1 MTRSHTITDW
11 DPEDRV
17 QWAGGGERIAKRN
30 LLWSVVAEHVGFS
43 VWSLWSVMVLFM
55 PESVYGIS
63 AADKFLIAATA
74 TLVGACL
81 RLPYTLA
88 TARFGG
94 RNWTIFSA
102 FVLAVPVLATIVIL
116 ANPGQPLWVY
126 LACAALTG
134 FGGGNFASSM
144 TNINAFFPQRLKGWA
159 LGLNAGGGNI
169 GVPVVQL
176 VGLLVIATA
185 GNRQPHWVCAVYLVL
200 LAVAGIGAALF
211 MDNLRVPTVDMTAMR
226 AALRHRH
233 TWIVSLLYIGTFG
246 SFIGFSFA
254 FGQVMAASYRA
265 AGQSAADA
273 ALHAAQIAFLGPL
286 LGSIARVY
294 GGRLADRFDERCTS
308 ATKRPVA
315 AGTDRFDERCS
326 SARKRPVAA
335 GTDRFDERCTS
346 ATKRPVAAGTDR
358 FDERCSS
365 ARKRPVAAG
374 TDRFDG
380 GGAVTMYAFV
390 GMIGG
395 AGVLIATDL
404 LSPTGVPSGPALAGY
419 VAGFVLL
426 FLLSGIGNGSVYK
439 MIPSIF
445 EAAARGLNADEATRT
460 HYSRAMSGAVIGIAG
475 AVGGLGG
482 VGINLML
489 RASYQATGGAT
500 IAFCVFGLCYAL
512 AAALTWRVYVRV
524 PAPATS
530 AMPIPAR
537 HDTLVGV
544 LTVDRLPARGT
555 S

>member
-17 QWAGGGERIAKRN
+17 QWADGGERIAKRN

-102 FVLAVPVLATIVIL
+102 FVLAVPVLATIAIL

-265 AGQSAADA
+265 AGQSPADA

-294 GGRLADRFDERCTS
+294 GGKLADRFN
-308 ATKRPVA
+308 
-315 AGTDRFDERCS
+315 
-326 SARKRPVAA
+326 
-335 GTDRFDERCTS
+335 
-346 ATKRPVAAGTDR
+346 
-358 FDERCSS
+358 
-365 ARKRPVAAG
+365 
-374 TDRFDG
+374 G

-445 EAAARGLNADEATRT
+445 EAAARGLDADEATRT